1 MGDSNAKITR
11 AYEHLS
17 ALAVLITTFSA
28 EAYTVE
34 AQPDFWTEPSPP
46 ANGDV
51 VIWAEASKEPPS
63 RIWGPIIGDI
73 VHGFRSA
80 LDQLI
85 WGLSV
90 SYQATRGIGPP
101 PDPIPRGDPWRD
113 VWFPVCTSDNA
124 WNDRAVPNQLRFIE
138 PSLIA
143 QLKPLQPFMTGR
155 DAPDREPLAVLQEL
169 WNIDKHRHLHLVNAT
184 VELHDVLTVNPFEGA
199 NDPDGLMASLEFEV
213 VSKRGPGPLIDRTEI
228 GRARLVRKPGGIL
241 GMTLPQMHM
250 NPRVAIDVAFDQG
263 YPAYGGR
270 VLQTLSQIAEMV
282 EAILAA
288 TI

>member
-1 MGDSNAKITR
+1 
-11 AYEHLS
+11 
-17 ALAVLITTFSA
+17 
-28 EAYTVE
+28 
-34 AQPDFWTEPSPP
+34 
-46 ANGDV
+46 
-51 VIWAEASKEPPS
+51 
-63 RIWGPIIGDI
+63 
-73 VHGFRSA
+73 
-80 LDQLI
+80 
-85 WGLSV
+85 
-90 SYQATRGIGPP
+90 
-101 PDPIPRGDPWRD
+101 
-113 VWFPVCTSDNA
+113 
-124 WNDRAVPNQLRFIE
+124 
-138 PSLIA
+138 
-143 QLKPLQPFMTGR
+143 MTGR